1 MAMLLNALA
10 PITRTQGCWNCK
22 HFVTG
27 DKVKSYFLDTSTRD
41 LVKTAERA
49 KRSPLGAKDPAVME
63 IRANFAKVAAMLD
76 EEIPRIGLCGENK
89 QPGMIMHAYLCD
101 HWSGAQGASI
111 ARAGEKADALP
122 EELMEERFA
131 EAGMK
136 QPK

>member
-1 MAMLLNALA
+1 MLLNALA

-41 LVKTAERA
+41 LVKTAE
-49 KRSPLGAKDPAVME
+49 
-63 IRANFAKVAAMLD
+63 
-76 EEIPRIGLCGENK
+76 EIPRLGLCGENT
-89 QPGMIMHAYLCD
+89 QPGMIMHAYLGD